1 MIGHGEN
8 RTRFFVAY
16 GYSVVAALA
25 VLSQALIELVRV
37 DGAKEWLIGLAAA
50 MLVSVVPGWLARHLP
65 GPIWLTPVV
74 LGIGAGLAMF
84 PALGFIF
91 SALR

>member
-1 MIGHGEN
+1 MIGQGES

-16 GYSVVAALA
+16 GYSVVAALL
-25 VLSQALIELVRV
+25 VLSQALIELVRGE
-37 DGAKEWLIGLAAA
+37 GATQWLIGIAAA
-50 MLVSVVPGWLARHLP
+50 VLLSLVPGSLARHVP

-74 LGIGAGLAMF
+74 LGIGAGLVMF
-84 PALGFIF
+84 PALGFIA

>member
-1 MIGHGEN
+1 MIGHGES

-16 GYSVVAALA
+16 GYSVAAALV
-25 VLSQALIELVRV
+25 VLSQALIELVRGE
-37 DGAKEWLIGLAAA
+37 GAKEWLVGFAAA
-50 MLVSVVPGWLARHLP
+50 MLVSLFPAWLARHLP

>member
-1 MIGHGEN
+1 MIGHGDS

-16 GYSVVAALA
+16 GYSVVAAIA
-25 VLSQALIELVRV
+25 VLSQAFIELVR
-37 DGAKEWLIGLAAA
+37 GYGPKEWLVGLAAA
-50 MLVSVVPGWLARHLP
+50 LLVSLVPAWLARYLP

-84 PALGFIF
+84 PAIGFIL